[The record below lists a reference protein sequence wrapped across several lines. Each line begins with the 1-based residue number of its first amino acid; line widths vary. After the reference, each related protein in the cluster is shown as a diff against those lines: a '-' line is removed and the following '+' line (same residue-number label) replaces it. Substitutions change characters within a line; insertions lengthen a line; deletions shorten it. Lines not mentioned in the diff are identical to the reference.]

1 MSNVDTFVLENEKL
15 VTTRKE
21 IVNTFLRV
29 LNEANLL
36 DPNAVK
42 ALVNNRVPCNQ
53 KLARHKTIQVNGEI
67 GMAQVGLLGVINGI
81 CDALVGCRVAAVVNP
96 DTIVKFIEFTSE
108 VIGAECEKT
117 NDQCGCKD

>member
-1 MSNVDTFVLENEKL
+1 MNSVDTFVFESEKPI
-15 VTTRKE
+15 TRKE
-21 IVNTFLRV
+21 VVNTFLRV

-36 DPNAVK
+36 DPNAIK
-42 ALVNNRVPCNQ
+42 ALVNNRVPCNE
-53 KLARHKTIQVNGEI
+53 KLAEHKTIQVNGEI

-81 CDALVGCRVAAVVNP
+81 CDALVGCRIAIFQADP

-108 VIGAECEKT
+108 AIGATCKKT